1 MSSFLDK
8 LKGKIDDEAIE
19 QEEGAS
25 LEEKKDKQPA
35 GFLQL
40 DVYIYQTSSEIV
52 IYALVPGVE
61 IHDLDI
67 VIENENDVIT
77 IQGKR
82 ELPVLPIHET
92 EDKKFLRQE
101 LQWGQ
106 FYRQIILPQE
116 INVTEVEAKLKK
128 GILILRLPL
137 LRLQTKGKKKIAVK
151 MEEQK

>member
-8 LKGKIDDEAIE
+8 LKGKIEDENILPQEDQAEAKKE
-19 QEEGAS
+19 Q
-25 LEEKKDKQPA
+25 PT

-40 DVYIYQTSSEIV
+40 DVDIYQTADEIV

-61 IHDLDI
+61 IHELDI

-82 ELPVLPIHET
+82 EMPAVAAHESD
-92 EDKKFLRQE
+92 DKKFLRQE
-101 LQWGQ
+101 LAWGK

-137 LRLQTKGKKKIAVK
+137 LRLQTKGKKKIMVK
-151 MEEQK
+151 MEGQK